1 MKIKPTFVTN
11 SSSASFTI
19 LKNNLT
25 EIQIQLICEHV
36 EIAFML
42 LPSGKTNDTK
52 PPVHYINHQQYG
64 SQFVDGW
71 NISESED
78 KIEGWTSMDN
88 FDMYWFLTKILNIP
102 KEYINYDSP
111 NDW

>member
-52 PPVHYINHQQYG
+52 PGPK
-64 SQFVDGW
+64 S
-71 NISESED
+71 
-78 KIEGWTSMDN
+78 
-88 FDMYWFLTKILNIP
+88 TKAVLKKFSFQTI
-102 KEYINYDSP
+102 
-111 NDW
+111 